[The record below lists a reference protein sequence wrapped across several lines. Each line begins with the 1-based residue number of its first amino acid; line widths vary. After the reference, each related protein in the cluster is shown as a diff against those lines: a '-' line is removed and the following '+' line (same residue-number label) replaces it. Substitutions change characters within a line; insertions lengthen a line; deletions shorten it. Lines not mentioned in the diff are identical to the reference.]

1 MHYHYHRLHLWLF
14 RFNPFGVGTLGT
26 HFPQV
31 APVAI
36 ISLRSLLRF
45 IFNPFRVEAL
55 IYALPQVALK
65 LLSRV
70 ASYCVSYSTLSG
82 LRL

>member
-55 IYALPQVALK
+55 IYTPCAPLKPQIIA
-65 LLSRV
+65 RN
-70 ASYCVSYSTLSG
+70 AMPPG
-82 LRL
+82 LG